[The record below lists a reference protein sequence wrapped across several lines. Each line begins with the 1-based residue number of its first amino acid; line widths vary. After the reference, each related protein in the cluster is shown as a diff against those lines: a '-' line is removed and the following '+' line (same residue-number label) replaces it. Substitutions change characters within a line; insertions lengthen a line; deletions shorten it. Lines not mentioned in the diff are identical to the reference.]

1 MKKRINYI
9 KNVKPIS
16 GTIKP
21 VRGNNLIN
29 LIAFLFIILMPVILY
44 YRIDFEHVR
53 QNFKYVIETSK
64 FQPYLMKFKK
74 IILFLKR

>member
-9 KNVKPIS
+9 KNIKPIS